1 MLVPPLSV
9 RLREGTRDSHRLAET
24 TPFIRLLFSGSLP
37 LTGYR
42 HFLTQL
48 LHIYTALETSR
59 PSHPVLDL
67 LDFPQ
72 LHRRAALVLDLAHYF
87 AGDPSWRSA
96 PPTPATLEYVNH
108 IHHIGQSAIE
118 KLAAHHYTRYLGDL
132 SGGQVIRRI
141 VQRMY
146 PQADH
151 AGVAFYDFPDIP
163 DHNAFKN
170 EYRVRLDALPVD
182 EPTAQAIVD
191 EANLA
196 FLLNRNV
203 FEGMLE
209 TAAS

>member
-1 MLVPPLSV
+1 MLVPPLST

-24 TPFIRLLFSGSLP
+24 TPFIRLLFSGNLP
-37 LTGYR
+37 LTSYR

-72 LHRRAALVLDLAHYF
+72 LHRRASLELDLAHYF
-87 AGDPSWRSA
+87 GDDPTWRSA
-96 PPTPATLEYVNH
+96 PPAPATLEYVNH
-108 IHHIGQSAIE
+108 IHQVARYAPE
-118 KLAAHHYTRYLGDL
+118 KLVAHHYTRYLGDL
-132 SGGQVIRRI
+132 SGGQAMRRI

-146 PQADH
+146 PQEDQ
-151 AGVAFYDFPDIP
+151 AGVAFYDFPAIP
-163 DHNAFKN
+163 DHNAFKD
-170 EYRVRLDALPVD
+170 EYRARLDALPVN
-182 EPTAQAIVD
+182 ESTAQAIVD

-196 FLLNRNV
+196 FLLNRKV